1 MVYTCFLCK
10 WRSDKHPQRSYHKFP
25 SNNELKQ
32 KWLDILGKSNVSV
45 GTRTTLCCL
54 HFKEDCFRYGLVYGR
69 KVLKDGSL
77 PTLYLTKGDKK
88 GPTIKSI
95 DDIKILKAPTES
107 SLRTQHPTTD
117 NVQMKHSASELNI
130 EDKQMQVTKSELD
143 VENNLADVAME
154 ISLPKASSRKSDPID
169 EQPGKLEMV
178 CSKKKRLWNSK
189 TQMKSQLTEA
199 KKTVNKYEAE
209 NKLMHIKRTQGRTL
223 AKRGRRA
230 WLKAAGREDLVA
242 KIVDDSVRQQ
252 YRICEDHFEKTC
264 IKFSKKRTRKYLL
277 DSAFPTL
284 NLELYNRAR
293 FSQCE
298 TVSTEENQEFQNV
311 SVIETSSSSNENL
324 IKINYLQTVISC
336 NIETDAKDIDCASE
350 SRSVQTSLQ
359 LAAINPRKRKLP
371 IEVVFTARGL
381 CPPVFTPLNEDYS
394 VNYEAIAPYAKF
406 LADNG
411 IKSVLVG
418 GTTGEHMSL
427 SVADRKKIVD
437 EWVKEGKSIGLHIMV
452 QVGGAPLADVLDL
465 ARYCSEVGVDS
476 LLTLPELYFKP
487 QTASELVSYVELI
500 ANVAPNLPVLY
511 YHIPSMSKVEINMP
525 SFVTEATIRIPNF
538 KGIKFTSNDLSEGA
552 QVLRCLKDGQE
563 MFLGADTLLAPAAL
577 LGIKSSIGTTFNLF
591 PRLAQDI
598 LDAVDRADIAEA
610 RALQE
615 KLSLAI
621 EAHTVEGPWVPIMKA
636 GMEIVTGIQVGPPS
650 LPQRPLSK
658 EAKNKIASR
667 LKALKLID

>member
-209 NKLMHIKRTQGRTL
+209 NKLMH
-223 AKRGRRA
+223 
-230 WLKAAGREDLVA
+230 
-242 KIVDDSVRQQ
+242 
-252 YRICEDHFEKTC
+252 
-264 IKFSKKRTRKYLL
+264 
-277 DSAFPTL
+277 
-284 NLELYNRAR
+284 
-293 FSQCE
+293 
-298 TVSTEENQEFQNV
+298 
-311 SVIETSSSSNENL
+311 
-324 IKINYLQTVISC
+324 
-336 NIETDAKDIDCASE
+336 
-350 SRSVQTSLQ
+350 
-359 LAAINPRKRKLP
+359 
-371 IEVVFTARGL
+371 VVFTARGL